1 MENFVI
7 AESNFAVAI
16 KVVESYVKDGWEVA
30 PFAERQYPFFDGI
43 VYRIFMQREDVE
55 QKAAAAPPKQRRVRK
70 TEDVAEQ
77 VVEE

>member
-16 KVVESYVKDGWEVA
+16 RKVEEHIKDGWSVA
-30 PFAERQYPFFDGI
+30 PFVERQYPFFDGI
-43 VYRIFMQREDVE
+43 VFRIFMQREGDH
-55 QKAAAAPPKQRRVRK
+55 KAAPKQRRSRK

-77 VVEE
+77 AVEE

>member
-16 KVVESYVKDGWEVA
+16 KAVETYVKDGWEVA

-43 VYRIFMQREDVE
+43 VYRIFMQREGDH
-55 QKAAAAPPKQRRVRK
+55 KAVPKQRRSRK

-77 VVEE
+77 AVEE

>member
-1 MENFVI
+1 MEIFVI

-16 KVVESYVKDGWEVA
+16 KAVEAYVKDGWEVA

-55 QKAAAAPPKQRRVRK
+55 QKAAAAPKQRRTRK

-77 VVEE
+77 AVEE

>member
-16 KVVESYVKDGWEVA
+16 KAVETYVKDGWEVA

-55 QKAAAAPPKQRRVRK
+55 QKASATKQRRTRK

-77 VVEE
+77 AVEE